1 MIRLLKARYLK
12 KLRQKNEELKGR
24 LQAMQIIV
32 DYKDTMIK
40 ELSHKL
46 NESAIELDNYI
57 EKFEAAEYECKL
69 YKKVIKR
76 ALDRHSTL
84 PELLEVLE
92 HEKSH
97 EK

>member
-1 MIRLLKARYLK
+1 
-12 KLRQKNEELKGR
+12 
-24 LQAMQIIV
+24 MQIIV

-46 NESAIELDNYI
+46 NESAIELDNCI
-57 EKFEAAEYECKL
+57 EKLESAEYECKL